1 MHHWLTWIIFTLTYI
16 GIAMGR
22 IPGLALDRT
31 GFALLGAI
39 AMVASGTL
47 TTHEAFASIDMPTIL
62 LLYALM
68 IFSAQ
73 FRLGGFYTWVAHN
86 LVRCLARP
94 RLFLL
99 ALMGTSALLSALL
112 ANDIVCLAFTPV
124 LCVGISRA
132 GLNPIPFLIG
142 LAVSSNIGSAA
153 TIIGNPQNM
162 LIGQVGHLDFAHFL
176 AWCLPPSLAALLLAY
191 GIILAMDRKALA
203 GGGVLPLAAPPP
215 QATAGPALDAH
226 QSRKGGFYLALLILL
241 FFTHIPREM
250 TALALAGVL
259 LCSRRMHTRS
269 LLGLVDWHLITLFCG
284 LFIVIRG
291 FYDTG
296 LPALVM
302 GRLAAAGY
310 DIVHPQLLTAV
321 SFLLSNLVSNVPACM
336 LLTQFLPPDQPLLWY
351 ILAVSSTFAG
361 NFITIGSLANLI
373 VIEQAQRH
381 NVDIGFRAHA
391 RIGIPVTLGSLAVL
405 AAWILLHS
413 A

>member
-1 MHHWLTWIIFTLTYI
+1 MHHGLTWIIFTLTYI

-39 AMVASGTL
+39 AMVAAGGL
-47 TTHEAFASIDMPTIL
+47 TPHDAFASIDMPTIL

-99 ALMGTSALLSALL
+99 ALMGTTALLSALL

-124 LCVGISRA
+124 LCVGIGRA

-162 LIGQVGHLDFAHFL
+162 LIGQVGHLNFAHFL
-176 AWCLPPSLAALLLAY
+176 SWCLPPSLAALLLAY
-191 GIILAMDRKALA
+191 GIILAMDRKSLA
-203 GGGVLPLAAPPP
+203 CRQTPLQTAP
-215 QATAGPALDAH
+215 QQIGPALDAH
-226 QSRKGGFYLALLILL
+226 QSRKGGFYLTLLILL

-310 DIVHPQLLTAV
+310 DLVHPQILTAV

-336 LLTQFLPPDQPLLWY
+336 LLTQFLPPNQPLPWY

-381 NVDIGFRAHA
+381 NVEISFRAHA